1 MCIRDRVTGTHGSKC
16 TLQGARRDRLRCFIA
31 PLFSPPDRTV
41 RVGHGRYD
49 DRVNALRIERTGRDG
64 VVARVTLAR
73 PDVHNAFDASL
84 IAELRAAFAGFAR
97 ED

>member
-1 MCIRDRVTGTHGSKC
+1 MVAAGTMRRV
-16 TLQGARRDRLRCFIA
+16 
-31 PLFSPPDRTV
+31 SP
-41 RVGHGRYD
+41 
-49 DRVNALRIERTGRDG
+49 ALRIERTGPDG

-97 ED
+97 EEPAALRASCSPATDRRSAPAPTSPGCVRR